1 MSDRG
6 AAGTN
11 RLAIAATL
19 ARRDALRTTPAGVP
33 AIELLLEHR
42 SEQPEGGVMRRVD
55 CELEAIAFGAVA
67 EAIAKLKPGTRLRCE
82 GFLARRWRTGTSL
95 ALHVDR
101 FEALDPADPPR
112 P

>member
-1 MSDRG
+1 MGERG

-19 ARRDALRTTPAGVP
+19 AKRDALRYTPAGVP
-33 AIELLLEHR
+33 AIDALLEHR

-55 CELEAIAFGAVA
+55 CELAAVAFGAVA
-67 EAIAKLKPGTRLRCE
+67 EAIARIPPGTPVRCE
-82 GFLARRWRTGTSL
+82 GFLARRWRTGSSL

-101 FEALDPADPPR
+101 IEPLDAADR
-112 P
+112 PT